1 MQTLKVV
8 LKDKYVLT
16 MILIIVGMFVG
27 YKVSEYQQ
35 QQQVQVQ
42 HQKTVEQG
50 QKAKALTQ
58 WKLDHYGTIPAY
70 KD

>member
-1 MQTLKVV
+1 MQTVKVL
-8 LKDKYVLT
+8 LKDKYIWV
-16 MILIIVGMFVG
+16 MIVIVVSMFIG
-27 YKVSEYQQ
+27 YKVSEYNQAQQ
-35 QQQVQVQ
+35 IQ

>member
-1 MQTLKVV
+1 MQNIKTA
-8 LKDKYVLT
+8 LKDKYVLA
-16 MILIIVGMFVG
+16 MILIIVCMFVG

-35 QQQVQVQ
+35 AQMIQ
-42 HQKTVEQG
+42 HQKVVEQG

-58 WKLDHYGTIPAY
+58 WKLDHNNGTIPAN

>member
-1 MQTLKVV
+1 MQTLKVL
-8 LKDKYVLT
+8 LKDKYIII
-16 MILIIVGMFVG
+16 MILMTVSMLVG

-35 QQQVQVQ
+35 VQIQQQ
-42 HQKTVEQG
+42 QKIHEQG

-58 WKLDHYGTIPAY
+58 WKLDHHNGEIPAY

>member
-1 MQTLKVV
+1 MQNIKTA
-8 LKDKYVLT
+8 LKDKYVLA

-35 QQQVQVQ
+35 QVQIQ
-42 HQKTVEQG
+42 HQKQIEQG

-58 WKLDHYGTIPAY
+58 WKLDHGGIPAY

>member
-1 MQTLKVV
+1 MQNIKTA
-8 LKDKYVLT
+8 LKDKYVIA

-35 QQQVQVQ
+35 AQQIQ
-42 HQKTVEQG
+42 HQKVVEQG
-50 QKAKALTQ
+50 QKAKAMTQ

>member
-8 LKDKYVLT
+8 LKDKYVIAML
-16 MILIIVGMFVG
+16 LIIVGMFVG
-27 YKVSEYQQ
+27 YKVSEY

>member
-1 MQTLKVV
+1 MQTIKVL
-8 LKDKYVLT
+8 LKDKYKYILV
-16 MILIIVGMFVG
+16 MILMVISMILG

-35 QQQVQVQ
+35 MKQAQ
-42 HQKTVEQG
+42 HQKIVEQG

>member
-1 MQTLKVV
+1 MQTIKVL
-8 LKDKYVLT
+8 LKDKYILI
-16 MILIIVGMFVG
+16 MILMVISMLVG

-35 QQQVQVQ
+35 MQQAQ
-42 HQKTVEQG
+42 HQKIVEQG

>member
-1 MQTLKVV
+1 MQNIKTA
-8 LKDKYVLT
+8 LKDKYVIAML
-16 MILIIVGMFVG
+16 LIIVGMFVG

-35 QQQVQVQ
+35 EQMIQ
-42 HQKTVEQG
+42 HQKVVEQG
-50 QKAKALTQ
+50 QKAKAMTQ

>member
-1 MQTLKVV
+1 MQTIKTL
-8 LKDKYVLT
+8 LKDKYVLA

-27 YKVSEYQQ
+27 YKVSEY

>member
-1 MQTLKVV
+1 MQTIKVL
-8 LKDKYVLT
+8 LKDKYIWV
-16 MILIIVGMFVG
+16 MILMVISMLVG

-35 QQQVQVQ
+35 MQQAQ
-42 HQKTVEQG
+42 HQKIVEQG

-58 WKLDHYGTIPAY
+58 WKLDHHNGTIPAY

>member
-1 MQTLKVV
+1 MQTIKVL
-8 LKDKYVLT
+8 LKDKYIWV
-16 MILIIVGMFVG
+16 MILMVISMLVG

-35 QQQVQVQ
+35 MQQAQ
-42 HQKTVEQG
+42 HQKIVEQG

-58 WKLDHYGTIPAY
+58 WKLDHHGEIPAY

>member
-1 MQTLKVV
+1 MQTIKVL
-8 LKDKYVLT
+8 LKDKYIWV
-16 MILIIVGMFVG
+16 MILMVISMLVG

-35 QQQVQVQ
+35 MQQAQ
-42 HQKTVEQG
+42 HQKIVEQG

-58 WKLDHYGTIPAY
+58 WKLDHYGTIPEY

>member
-1 MQTLKVV
+1 MQTIKVL
-8 LKDKYVLT
+8 LKDKYIWV
-16 MILIIVGMFVG
+16 MILMVISMLVG

-35 QQQVQVQ
+35 MQQAQ
-42 HQKTVEQG
+42 HQKIVEQG
-50 QKAKALTQ
+50 QKAKALTK

>member
-8 LKDKYVLT
+8 LKDKYVLA

-27 YKVSEYQQ
+27 YKVSEY

-70 KD
+70 RD

>member
-1 MQTLKVV
+1 MQTLKVL
-8 LKDKYVLT
+8 LKDKYVVIMLLMVVT
-16 MILIIVGMFVG
+16 MVIG

-35 QQQVQVQ
+35 QQQQAIQ
-42 HQKTVEQG
+42 QKWHEQG

-58 WKLDHYGTIPAY
+58 WKLDHHGEIPAY

>member
-1 MQTLKVV
+1 MQTIKTL
-8 LKDKYVLT
+8 LKDKYIVV
-16 MILIIVGMFVG
+16 MILMVVTMLVG

-35 QQQVQVQ
+35 AQVVQ
-42 HQKTVEQG
+42 HQKQVEQG
-50 QKAKALTQ
+50 QKAKAMTQ